1 MQEFQPTK
9 TICWIVAIITCCER
23 RYYIITHIFSP
34 WRYSYY
40 KFSRV
45 TEDEFYVQGTGNN
58 KKSSIQQLN
67 FDSRHKI
74 LSMQSLRLQFLI
86 LNFDLQK
93 CVAMLPKRALR
104 QDIRGQHN
112 SFPSQK
118 CKGCQNNMRAC
129 ARGPLK
135 ILIHYKAANNEE
147 KPRFPRVFFAKFFS
161 KLVYFII
168 QMPNL
173 QYHFLTKF
181 QQGISLV

>member
-1 MQEFQPTK
+1 MNFTFRELE
-9 TICWIVAIITCCER
+9 IT
-23 RYYIITHIFSP
+23 
-34 WRYSYY
+34 
-40 KFSRV
+40 
-45 TEDEFYVQGTGNN
+45 

-74 LSMQSLRLQFLI
+74 LAMQSLRLQFLI

-104 QDIRGQHN
+104 KDIRGQHN

-118 CKGCQNNMRAC
+118 CKGCQNTMRAC

-135 ILIHYKAANNEE
+135 ILIRYKAANNEE
-147 KPRFPRVFFAKFFS
+147 KPRFPRVFFAKIFP

-168 QMPNL
+168 
-173 QYHFLTKF
+173 
-181 QQGISLV
+181 